1 MASTRVYVNE
11 GMAHDLWVSTTW
23 ALNPFDLKESIRRD
37 FKMKANRPHRHSRQG
52 SKQPVDAD
60 RKENAEHGAL
70 PHHLGFFPAQG
81 RYKDRPGAGT
91 PKRRQGLP
99 HHGCRYAEARENLFA
114 DNCASC
120 HSSKRPNPMPANSA
134 QQKQTWRDLV
144 LRDDFLV
151 DNYLSDDQRHPLSIV
166 GTNAQRAMGTNA
178 MGGHTRGQMSS
189 QTYKDERVPTEP
201 LQDQDANGK
210 PIPLYDP
217 LTGKNDIKFEA
228 PASFYRTP
236 TLVSVWATA
245 PYLHNN
251 ALGIYTGD
259 PSVAGRMAAY
269 EDGMT
274 KLLWPEKRL
283 GVKSMKVTTED
294 SALPPAVTQQ
304 LSEFVP
310 GLDVSLLRVPKGT
323 PINLIMNIHPK
334 DLKAV
339 VQAYVDGV
347 LQGAPKEKFAELQP
361 QNHAAALQRV
371 HEKMLEV
378 SLCPDFIEDRG
389 HTFGDE
395 TLAIRTS
402 RR

>member
-1 MASTRVYVNE
+1 M
-11 GMAHDLWVSTTW
+11 
-23 ALNPFDLKESIRRD
+23 
-37 FKMKANRPHRHSRQG
+37 
-52 SKQPVDAD
+52 
-60 RKENAEHGAL
+60 
-70 PHHLGFFPAQG
+70 
-81 RYKDRPGAGT
+81 
-91 PKRRQGLP
+91 
-99 HHGCRYAEARENLFA
+99 
-114 DNCASC
+114 
-120 HSSKRPNPMPANSA
+120 
-134 QQKQTWRDLV
+134 
-144 LRDDFLV
+144 RDDFLV
-151 DNYLSDDQRHPLSIV
+151 DNYLSDDQRHPLSKL
-166 GTNAQRAMGTNA
+166 GTNAQRTMGTNA
-178 MGGHTRGQMSS
+178 MGGHTWGQMSS

-283 GVKSMKVTTED
+283 GIKSIKVTTED
-294 SALPPAVTQQ
+294 SALPPMVTQQ
-304 LSEFVP
+304 LQEFVP

-323 PINLIMNIHPK
+323 PINLLMNVHPK
-334 DLKAV
+334 DLPAV

-361 QNHAAALQRV
+361 QNHDAALRKSAGENAGSKHV
-371 HEKMLEV
+371 PGLH
-378 SLCPDFIEDRG
+378 RG
-389 HTFGDE
+389 S
-395 TLAIRTS
+395 RTYLWARS
-402 RR
+402 Q